1 MNSFMQSAL
10 DGYFHDIQVKI
21 EVYDIV
27 RELVDDVEY
36 WGAENQLRRAQK
48 NLALTQQLN
57 DAVIEKLKDLNG
69 KNDRLN
75 AELAKLKDGAV
86 TTRELFVRDIGH
98 FLAENKQVQKLKD
111 KISEM
116 EIRLHNYAVHGTD
129 VLEPEEQEVVLTDA
143 TQNGKTEE
151 EASTESESNKV
162 DETAPLSSVVS
173 LPQQVLPP
181 APKPEQQ
188 MFVYDLDD
196 EFLMSVFAFMD
207 TPDILNVASTCKYLS
222 IRVVNMFAMDSA
234 VARPE
239 WAVRPDRQALLA
251 QAASQS
257 TDPISTAGTAVVP
270 ATPDRSAIN
279 SSKTNSTPERK
290 SALGAVASS
299 ITATLAALPLTSSAS
314 AKGDTAAPGTA
325 QGTAPAPMPAAPSL
339 TPAPVETGLTKEIID
354 VLIKKLTGTLWYA
367 LLKTCTTDAHPLSS
381 DRCDDFCYALLMLR
395 MSVLYSDTIQR
406 LN

>member
-36 WGAENQLRRAQK
+36 WDAENQLRRAQK

-57 DAVIEKLKDLNG
+57 DAVIEKLKDLNS

-86 TTRELFVRDIGH
+86 TTREMFVRDIGH

-111 KISEM
+111 TISEM
-116 EIRLHNYAVHGTD
+116 EVRLHNYAVHGTD

-181 APKPEQQ
+181 APKPEQE

-251 QAASQS
+251 QAASQT
-257 TDPISTAGTAVVP
+257 TDTISSVTAGTAVP
-270 ATPDRSAIN
+270 ATPDRGAVT

-314 AKGDTAAPGTA
+314 AKGDAAAPGTA

-354 VLIKKLTGTLWYA
+354 VLIKKLTGT
-367 LLKTCTTDAHPLSS
+367 
-381 DRCDDFCYALLMLR
+381 
-395 MSVLYSDTIQR
+395 VLYDILKRALPMPTLSQVIVVPI
-406 LN
+406 LVILC

>member
-36 WGAENQLRRAQK
+36 WDVENQLRRAQK

-151 EASTESESNKV
+151 EASTESVSNKV

-251 QAASQS
+251 QAATQS
-257 TDPISTAGTAVVP
+257 TDAISTVTAGTAVVP

-354 VLIKKLTGTLWYA
+354 VLIKKLTG
-367 LLKTCTTDAHPLSS
+367 KIP
-381 DRCDDFCYALLMLR
+381 
-395 MSVLYSDTIQR
+395 
-406 LN
+406 

>member
-36 WGAENQLRRAQK
+36 WDAENQLRRAQK

-57 DAVIEKLKDLNG
+57 DAVIEKLKDLNS

-86 TTRELFVRDIGH
+86 TTREMFVRDIGH

-129 VLEPEEQEVVLTDA
+129 VLEPEEQDVVLTDA

-181 APKPEQQ
+181 APKPEQE

-222 IRVVNMFAMDSA
+222 IRVVNMFAMESA

-251 QAASQS
+251 QAASQT
-257 TDPISTAGTAVVP
+257 TDTISSVTAGTAAVP
-270 ATPDRSAIN
+270 ATPDRGAVT

-299 ITATLAALPLTSSAS
+299 ITATLAALPLTASAS

-354 VLIKKLTGTLWYA
+354 VLIKKLTGT
-367 LLKTCTTDAHPLSS
+367 
-381 DRCDDFCYALLMLR
+381 
-395 MSVLYSDTIQR
+395 VLYDILKRALPMPTLSHVIVVTI
-406 LN
+406 LVILC

>member
-1 MNSFMQSAL
+1 MNDFMHSAL

-36 WGAENQLRRAQK
+36 WDAENQLRKAQK
-48 NLALTQQLN
+48 NLAVTQQLN
-57 DAVIEKLKDLNG
+57 DAVIEKLKDLNI

-86 TTRELFVRDIGH
+86 TTREMFVRDIGH

-129 VLEPEEQEVVLTDA
+129 ILEPEEQDQEMEQVDS
-143 TQNGKTEE
+143 TQNGKAEE
-151 EASTESESNKV
+151 EASTESESGKV

-173 LPQQVLPP
+173 LPQQVLSPP
-181 APKPEQQ
+181 LKAEQE

-207 TPDILNVASTCKYLS
+207 TPDILNVASSCKYLS
-222 IRVVNMFAMDSA
+222 IRVVNMFAMESA

-251 QAASQS
+251 QAVSNT
-257 TDPISTAGTAVVP
+257 TDAVLTVTAGTAVVP
-270 ATPDRSAIN
+270 ATPDRGAIN

-325 QGTAPAPMPAAPSL
+325 QGPAPAPMPAAPSL

-354 VLIKKLTGTLWYA
+354 VLIKKLTGT
-367 LLKTCTTDAHPLSS
+367 
-381 DRCDDFCYALLMLR
+381 
-395 MSVLYSDTIQR
+395 VLYDILKRALPMPTLSQVIVVTI
-406 LN
+406 LVILC

>member
-36 WGAENQLRRAQK
+36 WDAENQLRRAQK

-57 DAVIEKLKDLNG
+57 DAVIEKLKDLNS

-86 TTRELFVRDIGH
+86 TTREMFVRDIGH

-173 LPQQVLPP
+173 LPQQVLQP
-181 APKPEQQ
+181 APKPEQE

-251 QAASQS
+251 QAASQTTDAVS
-257 TDPISTAGTAVVP
+257 TVTAGTAAVP
-270 ATPDRSAIN
+270 ATPDRGAIN
-279 SSKTNSTPERK
+279 SGKTNSTPERK

-299 ITATLAALPLTSSAS
+299 ITATLAALPLTASAS

-354 VLIKKLTGTLWYA
+354 VLIKKLTGTA
-367 LLKTCTTDAHPLSS
+367 LYDILKRALPMPTLSQ
-381 DRCDDFCYALLMLR
+381 
-395 MSVLYSDTIQR
+395 VIVVTI
-406 LN
+406 LVILC